1 MTEYI
6 KREARSALVNILG
19 LLQKP
24 ILQQLHL
31 LRGK

>member
-6 KREARSALVNILG
+6 KREARSALVNIFG

-24 ILQQLHL
+24 ILPQLQL